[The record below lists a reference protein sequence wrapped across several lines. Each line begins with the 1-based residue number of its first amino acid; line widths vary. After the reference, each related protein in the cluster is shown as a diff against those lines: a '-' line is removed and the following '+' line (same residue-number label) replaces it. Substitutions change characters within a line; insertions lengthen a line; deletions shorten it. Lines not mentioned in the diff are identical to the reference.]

1 MFDSTRTD
9 FGYPLGVIRPAHLA
23 PRPLSGLA
31 ELLGVGRTEAIR
43 SGLGVLSGVTLDSRA
58 VRPGDLYAALPGSRT
73 HGAAH
78 SDQAV
83 ASGAVAILTDPDGR
97 DRAAR
102 TGVPVFV
109 VASPRMSLGDVS
121 CWIYG
126 DPSRR
131 MTMIGVTGTSGKT
144 TTSYLCEAGL
154 RAAGH
159 RTGLIGGVEIKIG
172 AELVRASLTT
182 PEAPDLQALL
192 AVMAERRVTGVAM
205 EVSSH
210 SLALGR
216 VAGTRY
222 GVAVF
227 TNLSQDHLDF
237 HAGFEDYFRAKAKL
251 FTPAYSAVGVV
262 NVADRY
268 GRRLV
273 AEASVPIVT
282 FCADPASGAY
292 AQAEWRAADVRCG
305 ADGST
310 FRVIGPGGVEADASV
325 TLPGQFNVA
334 NALAAIVA
342 LVEAGTD
349 LADAVE
355 GVASCPGVPGRLQR
369 IPGGALRSPGG
380 TPPDPLARTPRGA
393 PDGSPIVSGV
403 HKTPGSPDAFIDY
416 SHKPGAVEAVLGA
429 LRQVTSGELI
439 AVLGCGGDRDRGKRP
454 LMGAAA
460 ARLADVA
467 ILTSDNPRSE
477 DPLAIL
483 AEMLQGVLGVPQV
496 ERARVIIEPDR
507 AAAIELAAAM
517 AGKGDVVLV
526 AGKGH
531 ETGQYVG
538 GTVLPFDDAVVTAA
552 ALARHAAPGGRS

>member
-1 MFDSTRTD
+1 
-9 FGYPLGVIRPAHLA
+9 VIRPARVP

-31 ELLGVGRTEAIR
+31 ELLGVGRTGIIPNGPGR
-43 SGLGVLSGVTLDSRA
+43 LTGVTLDSRQ
-58 VRPGDLYAALPGSRT
+58 VRAGDLYAALPGEHT
-73 HGAAH
+73 HGAAYC
-78 SDQAV
+78 DQAV
-83 ASGAVAILTDPDGR
+83 AAGAIAILTDPAGR
-97 DRAAR
+97 ERAAR
-102 TGVPVFV
+102 AGVPVFV
-109 VASPRMSLGDVS
+109 VSAPRDRLGDIS

-126 DPSRR
+126 DPSHR

-144 TTSYLCEAGL
+144 TTSYLAEAGL

-159 RTGLIGGVEIKIG
+159 ETGLIGGVELRIG
-172 AELVRASLTT
+172 RERVGSALTT

-192 AVMAERRVTGVAM
+192 ATMVERGVTATAM

-216 VAGTRY
+216 VDGTRY
-222 GVAVF
+222 DVAVF

-237 HAGFEDYFRAKAKL
+237 HGGFEDYFKAKAKL
-251 FTPAYSAVGVV
+251 FTPRYTGIGVL

-273 AEASVPIVT
+273 AEAQVPVVT

-292 AQAEWRAADVRCG
+292 QNADWRAADVRCG

-325 TLPGQFNVA
+325 TLPGPFNVA
-334 NALAAIVA
+334 NALGAIVA
-342 LVEAGTD
+342 LVEAGAP
-349 LADAVE
+349 LEDAVA
-355 GVASCPGVPGRLQR
+355 GLAACPGVPGRLERVQ
-369 IPGGALRSPGG
+369 LSPGG
-380 TPPDPLARTPRGA
+380 VNLPHGGHLPPIPPGPRTPQRHQ
-393 PDGSPIVSGV
+393 PDVFV
-403 HKTPGSPDAFIDY
+403 DY
-416 SHKPGAVEAVLGA
+416 SHKPGAVEAVLGS
-429 LRQVTSGELI
+429 LRSVTAGDLI
-439 AVLGCGGDRDRGKRP
+439 VVLGCGGDRDRGKRP

-483 AEMLQGVLGVPQV
+483 DEMLHGVLGVPQG

-507 AAAIELAAAM
+507 AAAIDLAVAM

-538 GTVLPFDDAVVTAA
+538 GAVLPFDDRAVTTAV
-552 ALARHAAPGGRS
+552 LARRGSAGDGADLA

>member
-1 MFDSTRTD
+1 MFDSTRAD
-9 FGYPLGVIRPAHLA
+9 FGYPLGVIRPARLA

-31 ELLGVGRTEAIR
+31 ELLGVGRTEAAQ
-43 SGLGVLSGVTLDSRA
+43 GGFGVLSGVTLDSRE

-83 ASGAVAILTDPDGR
+83 AAGAVAILTDPDGR

-144 TTSYLCEAGL
+144 TTSYLCEAGM

-159 RTGLIGGVEIKIG
+159 STGLIGGVEIRIG
-172 AELVRASLTT
+172 TELVRASLTT

-282 FCADPASGAY
+282 FCADAASGAY

-369 IPGGALRSPGG
+369 IPGGT
-380 TPPDPLARTPRGA
+380 TPRTPRGM
-393 PDGSPIVSGV
+393 PDGSPIVSGM
-403 HKTPGSPDAFIDY
+403 HKTPGTPDAFVDY

-429 LRQVTSGELI
+429 LRPVTSGELI
-439 AVLGCGGDRDRGKRP
+439 VVLGCGGDRDRGKRP

-483 AEMLQGVLGVPQV
+483 AEMLQGVLGVPQG

-531 ETGQYVG
+531 ETGQYVRE
-538 GTVLPFDDAVVTAA
+538 TVLPFDDAVVTAA
-552 ALARHAAPGGRS
+552 ALARHAAPGGAS

>member
-1 MFDSTRTD
+1 M
-9 FGYPLGVIRPAHLA
+9 IRPARVP

-31 ELLGVGRTEAIR
+31 ELLGVGRTDFIPNGPGR
-43 SGLGVLSGVTLDSRA
+43 LTGVTLDSRQVQA
-58 VRPGDLYAALPGSRT
+58 GDLYAALPGEHT
-73 HGAAH
+73 HGAAYC
-78 SDQAV
+78 DQAV
-83 ASGAVAILTDPDGR
+83 AAGAIAILTDQAGR

-109 VASPRMSLGDVS
+109 VSAPRDRLGDIS

-126 DPSRR
+126 DPSHR

-144 TTSYLCEAGL
+144 TTSYLAEAGL

-159 RTGLIGGVEIKIG
+159 ETGLIGGVEIRIG
-172 AELVRASLTT
+172 AERVGSALTT

-192 AVMAERRVTGVAM
+192 AVMVERRVTAAAM

-216 VAGTRY
+216 VDGTRY
-222 GVAVF
+222 DVAVF

-237 HAGFEDYFRAKAKL
+237 HAGFEDYFKAKAQL
-251 FTPAYSAVGVV
+251 FTPRYAGLAVL

-273 AEASVPIVT
+273 AEASVPVVT

-292 AQAEWRAADVRCG
+292 RNADWRAADVRCG

-325 TLPGQFNVA
+325 TLPGAFNVA
-334 NALAAIVA
+334 NALGAIVA
-342 LVEAGTD
+342 LVEAGCP
-349 LADAVE
+349 LEDAVA
-355 GVASCPGVPGRLQR
+355 GVAGCPGVPGRLER
-369 IPGGALRSPGG
+369 VLPSPGG
-380 TPPDPLARTPRGA
+380 TGLSHGGHLSPIPPGPRTPQA
-393 PDGSPIVSGV
+393 NQPDVFV
-403 HKTPGSPDAFIDY
+403 DY

-429 LRQVTSGELI
+429 LRSVTAGDLI
-439 AVLGCGGDRDRGKRP
+439 VVLGCGGDRDRGKRP

-483 AEMLQGVLGVPQV
+483 DEMLHGVLGVH
-496 ERARVIIEPDR
+496 EGARARVIVEPDR
-507 AAAIELAAAM
+507 AAAIGLAAGL

-531 ETGQYVG
+531 ETGQYVA
-538 GTVLPFDDAVVTAA
+538 GTVLPFDDRAVTAA
-552 ALARHAAPGGRS
+552 ALAWRGPPSAGDGADLS

>member
-1 MFDSTRTD
+1 M
-9 FGYPLGVIRPAHLA
+9 RPVRLP

-31 ELLGVGRTEAIR
+31 ELLGVGRADSIR
-43 SGLGVLSGVTLDSRA
+43 SGMGVITGVTLDSRA
-58 VRPGDLYAALPGSRT
+58 VQPGDLYAALPGTRT
-73 HGAAH
+73 HGAAY

-83 ASGAVAILTDPDGR
+83 AAGAVAILTDPDGR

-102 TGVPVFV
+102 AGVPVFV
-109 VASPRMSLGDVS
+109 VSSPRERLGDVS

-126 DPSRR
+126 DPSHR

-159 RTGLIGGVEIKIG
+159 ATGLIGGVEIKIG
-172 AELVRASLTT
+172 RELVRAALTT

-192 AVMAERRVTGVAM
+192 AVMAERGVTAAAM

-210 SLALGR
+210 SLALSR

-222 GVAVF
+222 SAAVF

-237 HAGFEDYFRAKAKL
+237 HSSFEDYFRAKAKL

-273 AEASVPIVT
+273 SEASVPITT
-282 FCADPASGAY
+282 FCADAGSGAY
-292 AQAEWRAADVRCG
+292 ANAEWRAADVRCG

-310 FRVIGPGGVEADASV
+310 FRVTGPGGVEADASV
-325 TLPGQFNVA
+325 TLPGPFNVA
-334 NALAAIVA
+334 NALGAIVA
-342 LVEAGTD
+342 LVEAGVG
-349 LADAVE
+349 LADAVD
-355 GVASCPGVPGRLQR
+355 GVAACPGVPGRLQR
-369 IPGGALRSPGG
+369 VGPS
-380 TPPDPLARTPRGA
+380 PRG
-393 PDGSPIVSGV
+393 PVSRPPR
-403 HKTPGSPDAFIDY
+403 HDPGQPDAFVDY
-416 SHKPGAVEAVLGA
+416 SHKPGAVEAVLSA
-429 LRQVTSGELI
+429 LRPVTSGELI
-439 AVLGCGGDRDRGKRP
+439 VVLGCGGDRDRGKRP

-467 ILTSDNPRSE
+467 ILTSDNPRTE

-483 AEMLQGVLGVPQV
+483 AEMLHGV
-496 ERARVIIEPDR
+496 
-507 AAAIELAAAM
+507 
-517 AGKGDVVLV
+517 
-526 AGKGH
+526 
-531 ETGQYVG
+531 T
-538 GTVLPFDDAVVTAA
+538 
-552 ALARHAAPGGRS
+552 

>member
-1 MFDSTRTD
+1 
-9 FGYPLGVIRPAHLA
+9 VIRPVRLA

-31 ELLGVGRTEAIR
+31 ELLGLGRAESI
-43 SGLGVLSGVTLDSRA
+43 GDGMGILSGVTLDSRA
-58 VRPGDLYAALPGSRT
+58 VRPGDLYAALPGTRT
-73 HGAAH
+73 HGALH

-83 ASGAVAILTDPDGR
+83 AAGAVAILTDPDGR
-97 DRAAR
+97 DTAAR

-109 VASPRMSLGDVS
+109 VNSPRDRLGDVS

-126 DPSRR
+126 DPSHR
-131 MTMIGVTGTSGKT
+131 MTIIGVTGTSGKT

-159 RTGLIGGVEIKIG
+159 TAGLVGGVEIKIG
-172 AELVRASLTT
+172 AEAGRASLTT

-192 AVMAERRVTGVAM
+192 AVMAERGVTAAAM

-237 HAGFEDYFRAKAKL
+237 HSGFEDYFRAKAKL

-282 FCADPASGAY
+282 FCADEASGAY
-292 AQAEWRAADVRCG
+292 PQAEWRAANVRCG
-305 ADGST
+305 ADGSS
-310 FRVIGPGGVEADASV
+310 FRVIGPGGVEAEASV
-325 TLPGQFNVA
+325 TLPGAFNVA
-334 NALAAIVA
+334 NALGAIVA
-342 LVEAGTD
+342 LVEAGAD

-355 GVASCPGVPGRLQR
+355 GVALCPGVPGRLQR
-369 IPGGALRSPGG
+369 VSVAPGQ
-380 TPPDPLARTPRGA
+380 
-393 PDGSPIVSGV
+393 
-403 HKTPGSPDAFIDY
+403 PDAFVDY

-429 LRQVTSGELI
+429 LAQVTSGELI
-439 AVLGCGGDRDRGKRP
+439 VVLGCGGDRDRGKRP

-467 ILTSDNPRSE
+467 IFTSDNPRSE

-483 AEMLQGVLGVPQV
+483 GEMLHGVLGVPQG

-507 AAAIELAAAM
+507 AAAIDLAVGL

-538 GTVLPFDDAVVTAA
+538 ATVLPFDDAVVTAQ
-552 ALARHAAPGGRS
+552 ALARHAGPAGTA

>member
-9 FGYPLGVIRPAHLA
+9 IGYPLGVIRPARLA

-31 ELLGVGRTEAIR
+31 ELLGMGRTEAIQN
-43 SGLGVLSGVTLDSRA
+43 GFGVLSGVTLDSRA

-73 HGAAH
+73 HGAAY

-131 MTMIGVTGTSGKT
+131 MAMIGVTGTSGKT

-159 RTGLIGGVEIKIG
+159 STGLIGGVEIRIG

-292 AQAEWRAADVRCG
+292 AQAEWRAADIRCG

-369 IPGGALRSPGG
+369 VSGG
-380 TPPDPLARTPRGA
+380 TPPRTPRGM
-393 PDGSPIVSGV
+393 PDGSPIVSGM
-403 HKTPGSPDAFIDY
+403 HKTPGSPDAFVDY

-439 AVLGCGGDRDRGKRP
+439 VVLGCGGDRDRGKRP

-483 AEMLQGVLGVPQV
+483 TEMLQGVLGVPQV

-552 ALARHAAPGGRS
+552 ALARHAAPGGAS

>member
-1 MFDSTRTD
+1 MRPDI
-9 FGYPLGVIRPAHLA
+9 GYSRGVIRPARVP

-31 ELLGVGRTEAIR
+31 ELLGVGRTDFIPNGPGR
-43 SGLGVLSGVTLDSRA
+43 LTGVTLDSRQ
-58 VRPGDLYAALPGSRT
+58 VRAGDLYAALPGEHT
-73 HGAAH
+73 HGAAYC
-78 SDQAV
+78 DQAV
-83 ASGAVAILTDPDGR
+83 AAGAIAILTDQAGR

-109 VASPRMSLGDVS
+109 VSAPRDRLGDIS

-126 DPSRR
+126 DPSHR

-144 TTSYLCEAGL
+144 TTSYLAEAGL

-159 RTGLIGGVEIKIG
+159 ETGLIGGVEIRIG
-172 AELVRASLTT
+172 AERVGSALTT

-192 AVMAERRVTGVAM
+192 AVMVERRVTAAAM

-216 VAGTRY
+216 VDGTRY
-222 GVAVF
+222 DVAVF

-237 HAGFEDYFRAKAKL
+237 HAGFEDYFKAKAQL
-251 FTPAYSAVGVV
+251 FTPRYAGLAVL

-273 AEASVPIVT
+273 AEASVPVVT

-292 AQAEWRAADVRCG
+292 RNADWRAADVRCG

-325 TLPGQFNVA
+325 TLPGAFNVA
-334 NALAAIVA
+334 NALGAIVA
-342 LVEAGTD
+342 LVEAGCP
-349 LADAVE
+349 LEDAVA
-355 GVASCPGVPGRLQR
+355 GVAGCPGVPGRLER
-369 IPGGALRSPGG
+369 VLPSPGG
-380 TPPDPLARTPRGA
+380 PTLSHGGHLPPVPPGPRTPQA
-393 PDGSPIVSGV
+393 NQPDVFV
-403 HKTPGSPDAFIDY
+403 DY

-429 LRQVTSGELI
+429 LRSVTAGDLI
-439 AVLGCGGDRDRGKRP
+439 VVLGCGGDRDRGKRP

-483 AEMLQGVLGVPQV
+483 DEMLHGVLGVH
-496 ERARVIIEPDR
+496 EGARARVIVEPDR
-507 AAAIELAAAM
+507 AAAIGLAAGL

-531 ETGQYVG
+531 ETGQYVA
-538 GTVLPFDDAVVTAA
+538 GTVLPFDDRAVTAA
-552 ALARHAAPGGRS
+552 ALARRTSAGDGADLS

>member
-1 MFDSTRTD
+1 MRPD
-9 FGYPLGVIRPAHLA
+9 FGYPQGVIRPARPV

-31 ELLGVGRTEAIR
+31 ELLGVGRLKSAAAD
-43 SGLGVLSGVTLDSRA
+43 GVGSEPGRLTGVTLDSRA
-58 VRPGDLYAALPGSRT
+58 VRPGDLYAALPGERT
-73 HGAAH
+73 HGAAYAE
-78 SDQAV
+78 QAV
-83 ASGAVAILTDPDGR
+83 AAGAVAILTDPDGR

-102 TGVPVFV
+102 AGVPVFV
-109 VASPRMSLGDVS
+109 VSNPRDRLGDVS

-126 DPSRR
+126 DPSTR
-131 MTMIGVTGTSGKT
+131 MTMVGVTGTSGKT
-144 TTSYLCEAGL
+144 TSSYLIEAGL

-159 RTGLIGGVEIKIG
+159 TAALIGGVEIRIG
-172 AELVRASLTT
+172 AERVASALTT

-192 AVMAERRVTGVAM
+192 AVAAERGVTAAAM

-222 GVAVF
+222 DVALF

-273 AEASVPIVT
+273 TEASVPIVT

-292 AQAEWRAADVRCG
+292 PQAEWQAADIRCG
-305 ADGST
+305 SDGSA
-310 FRVIGPGGVEADASV
+310 FRVLGPGGVEADASV
-325 TLPGQFNVA
+325 TLPGAFNVA
-334 NALAAIVA
+334 NALGAIVA
-342 LVEAGTD
+342 LVEAGVD
-349 LADAVE
+349 LADAVL

-369 IPGGALRSPGG
+369 VLPPPGGVAPRAHRS
-380 TPPDPLARTPRGA
+380 
-393 PDGSPIVSGV
+393 S
-403 HKTPGSPDAFIDY
+403 GSPDAFVDY
-416 SHKPGAVEAVLGA
+416 SHKPGAVEAVLTA
-429 LRQVTSGELI
+429 LGPVTSGELI
-439 AVLGCGGDRDRGKRP
+439 VVLGCGGDRDRGKRP

-467 ILTSDNPRSE
+467 IFTSDNPRTE

-483 AEMLQGVLGVPQV
+483 AEMLQGVLGIPQG
-496 ERARVIIEPDR
+496 ERARIIIEPDR
-507 AAAIELAAAM
+507 AAAIDLAVSLT
-517 AGKGDVVLV
+517 GKGDVVLV

-538 GTVLPFDDAVVTAA
+538 GIVLPFNDVEVTADA
-552 ALARHAAPGGRS
+552 IARHAGRGAGTGLS

>member
-1 MFDSTRTD
+1 MGRTD
-9 FGYPLGVIRPAHLA
+9 FIPNGP
-23 PRPLSGLA
+23 
-31 ELLGVGRTEAIR
+31 GRLT
-43 SGLGVLSGVTLDSRA
+43 GVTLDSRQ
-58 VRPGDLYAALPGSRT
+58 VRAGDLYAALPGEHT
-73 HGAAH
+73 HGAAYC
-78 SDQAV
+78 DQAV
-83 ASGAVAILTDPDGR
+83 AAGAIAILTDPAGR

-109 VASPRMSLGDVS
+109 VSAPRDRLGDIS

-126 DPSRR
+126 DPSHR

-144 TTSYLCEAGL
+144 TTSYLAEAGL

-159 RTGLIGGVEIKIG
+159 ETGLVGGVEIRIG
-172 AELVRASLTT
+172 TERIGSALTT

-192 AVMAERRVTGVAM
+192 AVMVERRVTAAAM

-216 VAGTRY
+216 VDGTRY
-222 GVAVF
+222 DVAVF

-237 HAGFEDYFRAKAKL
+237 HAGFEDYFKAKAQL
-251 FTPAYSAVGVV
+251 FTPRYAGIAVL

-273 AEASVPIVT
+273 AEASVPVVT

-292 AQAEWRAADVRCG
+292 QNADWRAADVRCG

-325 TLPGQFNVA
+325 TLPGTFNVA
-334 NALAAIVA
+334 NALGAIVA
-342 LVEAGTD
+342 LVEAGVP
-349 LADAVE
+349 LEDAVA
-355 GVASCPGVPGRLQR
+355 GVAGCPGVPGRLER
-369 IPGGALRSPGG
+369 VPALSGG
-380 TPPDPLARTPRGA
+380 LASRTPQRSQ
-393 PDGSPIVSGV
+393 PDVFV
-403 HKTPGSPDAFIDY
+403 DY

-429 LRQVTSGELI
+429 LRSVTPGDLI
-439 AVLGCGGDRDRGKRP
+439 VVLGCGGDRDRGKRP

-483 AEMLQGVLGVPQV
+483 DEMLHGVLGVH
-496 ERARVIIEPDR
+496 EGARARVIVEPDR
-507 AAAIELAAAM
+507 AAAIGLAVGL

-531 ETGQYVG
+531 ETGQYMA
-538 GTVLPFDDAVVTAA
+538 GTVLPFDDRAVTAT
-552 ALARHAAPGGRS
+552 ALARRGPPSAGDGADLS

>member
-1 MFDSTRTD
+1 
-9 FGYPLGVIRPAHLA
+9 VIRPARVP

-31 ELLGVGRTEAIR
+31 ELLGVGRTDFIPNGPGRLA
-43 SGLGVLSGVTLDSRA
+43 GVTLDSRQ
-58 VRPGDLYAALPGSRT
+58 VRAGDLYAALPGEHT
-73 HGAAH
+73 HGAAYC
-78 SDQAV
+78 DQAV
-83 ASGAVAILTDPDGR
+83 AAGAIAILTDQAGR

-109 VASPRMSLGDVS
+109 VSAPRDRLGDIS

-144 TTSYLCEAGL
+144 TTSYLAEAGL

-159 RTGLIGGVEIKIG
+159 ETGLVGGVEIRIG
-172 AELVRASLTT
+172 AERVGSALTT

-192 AVMAERRVTGVAM
+192 AVMVERRVTAAAM

-216 VAGTRY
+216 VDGTRY
-222 GVAVF
+222 DVAVF

-237 HAGFEDYFRAKAKL
+237 HAGFEDYFKAKAQL
-251 FTPAYSAVGVV
+251 FTPRYAGLAVL

-273 AEASVPIVT
+273 AEASVPVVT

-292 AQAEWRAADVRCG
+292 RNADWRAADVRCG

-325 TLPGQFNVA
+325 TLPGAFNVA
-334 NALAAIVA
+334 NALGAIVA
-342 LVEAGTD
+342 LVEAGCPLED
-349 LADAVE
+349 
-355 GVASCPGVPGRLQR
+355 GVAGVAGCPGVPGRLER
-369 IPGGALRSPGG
+369 VTAFPGG
-380 TPPDPLARTPRGA
+380 TGLSHGGLSLSARGAARPPYPPGPPSPLGPRTPQTNQ
-393 PDGSPIVSGV
+393 PDVFV
-403 HKTPGSPDAFIDY
+403 DY

-429 LRQVTSGELI
+429 LRSVTAGDLI
-439 AVLGCGGDRDRGKRP
+439 VVLGCGGDRDRGKRP

-483 AEMLQGVLGVPQV
+483 DEMLHGVLGVH
-496 ERARVIIEPDR
+496 EGARARVIVEPDR
-507 AAAIELAAAM
+507 AAAIGLAVGL

-531 ETGQYVG
+531 ETGQYVA
-538 GTVLPFDDAVVTAA
+538 GTVLPFDDRAVTAA
-552 ALARHAAPGGRS
+552 ALAGRASAGDGADLS